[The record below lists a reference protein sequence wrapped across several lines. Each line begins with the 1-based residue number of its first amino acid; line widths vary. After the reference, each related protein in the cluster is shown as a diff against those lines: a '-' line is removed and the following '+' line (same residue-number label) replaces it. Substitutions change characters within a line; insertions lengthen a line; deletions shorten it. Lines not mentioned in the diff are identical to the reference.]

1 MENLTPEQLRSLIL
15 YHSAN
20 SRFHNVQC
28 SLIKNEFFPEKGFNS
43 ETSNEFVKLHMMIS
57 SIWCLCD
64 GHLECIRVEKMVTE
78 KKEKMNR

>member
-43 ETSNEFVKLHMMIS
+43 ETSNEFVKLH
-57 SIWCLCD
+57 D
-64 GHLECIRVEKMVTE
+64 HHLKMARKHQQAAEALQSHV
-78 KKEKMNR
+78 